1 MGNGRGA
8 EMEQRMEVVRDAVGT
23 APIRKAAMA
32 ALLSALLLCACR
44 KGEIEKG
51 WVNLGLGDYPMA
63 IRFFGSAVEAE
74 PQRYDARLGLGQALL
89 QKAFAEN
96 DSASFE
102 YALVQLEA
110 CRSLAPSE
118 DISGILADA
127 YYERARGRLKSGDT
141 VAALAALSKAI
152 DRAPV
157 NPRPLNLVG
166 IIYGKLGEADKAEA
180 LFRKALGLDS
190 ADASAHFNLGM
201 IRWQAGDVREA
212 HGHWLKAL
220 KRLPRDEDVLYWFA
234 LSEKKLRE
242 SP

>member
-1 MGNGRGA
+1 
-8 EMEQRMEVVRDAVGT
+8 MEVVKPARLWTSAVPVRTRIAG
-23 APIRKAAMA
+23 
-32 ALLSALLLCACR
+32 ALAGFIFCVLFCVVMGACG
-44 KGEIEKG
+44 KGDIEKG
-51 WVNLGLGDYPMA
+51 WVNLGLGDYPRA
-63 IRFFGSAVEAE
+63 IRFFGAAVEAE

-96 DSASFE
+96 DSSAFE
-102 YALVQLEA
+102 YALVQLEG
-110 CRSLAPSE
+110 CRTLVPSE
-118 DISGILADA
+118 DISEILADA
-127 YYERARGRLKSGDT
+127 YYERARGRLKTGDT

-152 DRAPV
+152 DRGPR

-201 IRWQAGDVREA
+201 IRWQSGDVREA
-212 HGHWLKAL
+212 HGHWLKTL